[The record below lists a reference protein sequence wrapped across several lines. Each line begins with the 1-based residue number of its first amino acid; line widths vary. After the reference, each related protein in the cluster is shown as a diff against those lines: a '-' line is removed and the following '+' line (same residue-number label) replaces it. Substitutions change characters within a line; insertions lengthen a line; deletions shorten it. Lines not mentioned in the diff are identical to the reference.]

1 MRNTVQMVNTQQ
13 AIAGRTTGRRT
24 GTAGTRQG
32 QHKGQS
38 DGVDL
43 GAREAVCDVVLTPRR
58 QVLSSGLTGR
68 TLSDDTPQKRI
79 VTHTAAP
86 GFTIGDRERLQGII
100 EADIHRTRKLGM
112 MDFNRSR
119 QAVRAAI
126 LALPFLDPAAVRR
139 LTGSPLPTKPETISD
154 LNDQLIFLSSDR

>member
-1 MRNTVQMVNTQQ
+1 MNKTSTQS
-13 AIAGRTTGRRT
+13 RRT
-24 GTAGTRQG
+24 GAAGMGQG
-32 QHKGQS
+32 QEQGQI

-43 GAREAVCDVVLTPRR
+43 GASGAVSNGVRGGVK
-58 QVLSSGLTGR
+58 VLSSDGR
-68 TLSDDTPQKRI
+68 GCIPTSDNPQKRF

-86 GFTIGDRERLQGII
+86 GFTIGERATLRDAI
-100 EADIHRTRKLGM
+100 ETDARHVRKLGM

-139 LTGSPLPTKPETISD
+139 LTGSPFPGKAETISD
-154 LNDQLIFLSSDR
+154 LNDQLIFLSRDR